1 MGNQMT
7 LPENASGKVKGT
19 GVQTKLLLTVIPLF
33 VLSFLILVGITFINS
48 SRMVMDSAKQTLLN
62 EADSNAK
69 AVTINLLSSTGCS
82 SIHAAYVRL
91 NLRPA
96 DVEQLCRDVAKMT
109 VLDSGYV
116 FLVDSETGEIL
127 AHADESLRHTFLTD
141 YAPDTFFGSIAA
153 YVAEGNAEV
162 NTAANTDGN
171 YYTVATFIEETP
183 WILVSCISENYIM
196 SDLAKLLENTLI
208 LFALILLVVIII
220 VSAAIQHMIKPV
232 RKLTKALAQIADG
245 DFTVKIKSGSRDE
258 IGRMSRALQ
267 DFLSIL
273 KEIISDIRSVSNQ
286 LSASSSQTKNVASAL
301 NSASESQAESMGDMK
316 ITLNQVAH
324 SIQELSHHAATLSN
338 IVTSTNEN
346 GRRAREN
353 MHKTVDVASH
363 GRADMETV
371 GSTMTSIV
379 SAMKNLKEIVENV
392 SVSAEKISSMVSL
405 ISDIAEQTNLLSLN
419 ASIEAARAGDSGRG
433 FAVVAE
439 EIGKLAF
446 VSASS
451 ASQITDTIKEVSS
464 QVSVMAEQT
473 ARSVAYI
480 EDNSVKIT
488 SACDIFE
495 HIYHDVNETN
505 VILNEI
511 VEQIVQVDDVA
522 NNIAALSQEQSAGT
536 EEILASTEVLA
547 ENALQFTTDSGEV
560 SKNAEDVSAAS
571 FILEEHMRR
580 FKI

>member
-127 AHADESLRHTFLTD
+127 AHADGSLRHTFLTD
-141 YAPDTFFGSIAA
+141 YAPNTFFGSIAA
-153 YVAEGNAEV
+153 YVAEGSTEV

-245 DFTVKIKSGSRDE
+245 DFTVKIKSGS
-258 IGRMSRALQ
+258 
-267 DFLSIL
+267 
-273 KEIISDIRSVSNQ
+273 
-286 LSASSSQTKNVASAL
+286 QTKNVASAL

-316 ITLNQVAH
+316 ITLDQVSH

-522 NNIAALSQEQSAGT
+522 NNIAALSQEQSADT

-571 FILEEHMRR
+571 SILEEHMRR

>member
-245 DFTVKIKSGSRDE
+245 DFTVKIKSGS
-258 IGRMSRALQ
+258 
-267 DFLSIL
+267 
-273 KEIISDIRSVSNQ
+273 
-286 LSASSSQTKNVASAL
+286 QTKNVASAL

-316 ITLNQVAH
+316 ITLDQVAH

-379 SAMKNLKEIVENV
+379 SAMKNLKGIVENV

-488 SACDIFE
+488 SACGIFE
-495 HIYHDVNETN
+495 HIYHDVNEAN

>member
-196 SDLAKLLENTLI
+196 SDLAKLLETTLI

-245 DFTVKIKSGSRDE
+245 DFTVKIKSGS
-258 IGRMSRALQ
+258 
-267 DFLSIL
+267 
-273 KEIISDIRSVSNQ
+273 
-286 LSASSSQTKNVASAL
+286 QTKNVASAL

-316 ITLNQVAH
+316 ITLDQVAH

-363 GRADMETV
+363 ERADMETV

-505 VILNEI
+505 VILNKI

>member
-116 FLVDSETGEIL
+116 FLVDSETGKIL

-153 YVAEGNAEV
+153 YVAEGSTEV

-245 DFTVKIKSGSRDE
+245 DFTVKIKSGS
-258 IGRMSRALQ
+258 
-267 DFLSIL
+267 
-273 KEIISDIRSVSNQ
+273 
-286 LSASSSQTKNVASAL
+286 QTKNVASAL

-316 ITLNQVAH
+316 ITLDQVAH